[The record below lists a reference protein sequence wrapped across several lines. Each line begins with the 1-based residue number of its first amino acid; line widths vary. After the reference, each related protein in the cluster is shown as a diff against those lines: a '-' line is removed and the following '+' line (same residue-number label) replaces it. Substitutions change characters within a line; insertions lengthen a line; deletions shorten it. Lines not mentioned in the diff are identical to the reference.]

1 MHVELGIQKDKS
13 QPTKGIPLKKG
24 SSLMADWLLLEPK
37 PLMFPPRRTILVSHG
52 LCQLF
57 ATAFKRL
64 IIKSLKY
71 FAFSK
76 LRTISRLILQFLHDF
91 AAHFAKWRAVQD
103 F

>member
-1 MHVELGIQKDKS
+1 
-13 QPTKGIPLKKG
+13 
-24 SSLMADWLLLEPK
+24 MADWLLLEPK
-37 PLMFPPRRTILVSHG
+37 PLMFPPRRTKLVSHG
-52 LCQLF
+52 PCQLL

-76 LRTISRLILQFLHDF
+76 LRAIPRLILQALQDF
-91 AAHFAKWRAVQD
+91 AAHFAKWRVLQD